1 MRRHYQSFET
11 AEGTLERTP
20 GSQAAANPTA
30 TEASLQEMRAKLAA
44 LQSRYTED
52 HPDVIV
58 TKQAIASLEEVAKEE
73 QQNLPKAPPSKPVPA
88 ARPFGEQLARAE
100 TESRLK
106 ALNTEIENL
115 KQNAAA
121 LERRLRDETQRLGA
135 MPVREQELGELLRR
149 SENAR
154 GQYQSL
160 LAKKHDSELTNS
172 LETRQQGERFSL
184 LNYASLP
191 HSPEGRARIVAL
203 GWMLGLFLGAGLVLL
218 REKSDASIHSQH
230 DIADC
235 TALPVVARIPTIR
248 SVREARQLACSR
260 SLEIV
265 LVTLL
270 CLISAATGAHT
281 LLAG

>member
-1 MRRHYQSFET
+1 
-11 AEGTLERTP
+11 
-20 GSQAAANPTA
+20 
-30 TEASLQEMRAKLAA
+30 
-44 LQSRYTED
+44 
-52 HPDVIV
+52 
-58 TKQAIASLEEVAKEE
+58 
-73 QQNLPKAPPSKPVPA
+73 
-88 ARPFGEQLARAE
+88 
-100 TESRLK
+100 
-106 ALNTEIENL
+106 
-115 KQNAAA
+115 
-121 LERRLRDETQRLGA
+121 
-135 MPVREQELGELLRR
+135 
-149 SENAR
+149 
-154 GQYQSL
+154 
-160 LAKKHDSELTNS
+160 
-172 LETRQQGERFSL
+172 